1 MTEMVAC
8 LRPSRYKAF
17 TNAGTGISKMAPMIE
32 LTDRTFSR
40 LQEHA
45 EPLVDTIESV
55 INKILDNYE
64 KTKTDGGRNI
74 ENNVTCFNPFTP
86 PDLTHTKLINV
97 EIDGKPP
104 LRSETTWNGLLNL
117 FVRKVAMA
125 ATNREDLQ
133 KNMVVRFVKGL
144 KTDEGYRHLADVDIS
159 VQGQDANG
167 AWRAISHAAR
177 TLGCSLKVRFVWR
190 DRANVAFPGTTGE
203 FYIPA
208 R

>member
-1 MTEMVAC
+1 
-8 LRPSRYKAF
+8 
-17 TNAGTGISKMAPMIE
+17 MAPMVE
-32 LTDRTFSR
+32 LSEKTFSR
-40 LQEHA
+40 LQGHA

-55 INKILDNYE
+55 INRILDNYE
-64 KTKTDGGRNI
+64 KTGVGSDGHAESR
-74 ENNVTCFNPFTP
+74 VTSFNPFTP
-86 PDLTHTKLINV
+86 PDLTHTKLIGV

-117 FVRKVAMA
+117 FVRKVARA
-125 ATNREDLQ
+125 ATGRNDLAQ
-133 KNMVVRFVKGL
+133 NLVVRFVKGL

-167 AWRAISHAAR
+167 AWRAISHAAQA
-177 TLGCSLKVRFVWR
+177 LGCSLKVRFVWR
-190 DRANVAFPGTTGE
+190 DRANVAYPGTTGE